1 MIKALVLYGGDVDPE
16 RYAQHLPTA
25 RAVPADAFRH
35 GRVFGAPFG
44 EPEHRYF
51 AEFEWS
57 DRASFDAAMASA
69 EWRASGKDAMAM
81 GVPFTVEFAEIEA

>member
-16 RYAQHLPTA
+16 RYARHLPLA

-57 DRASFDAAMASA
+57 DWESFDAAMVSP
-69 EWRASGKDAMAM
+69 EWLSSGKDAMAM
-81 GVPFTVEFAEIEA
+81 GVPLSVEFAEVD